1 MKGNA
6 KTLERSSTLHANE
19 GNEIV
24 KGRINK
30 TIKPLACLFGGLWPL
45 EESKTRSNLRR
56 WEIRLLKEKHRQYIL
71 LFKPEWI

>member
-56 WEIRLLKEKHRQYIL
+56 
-71 LFKPEWI
+71 